1 VAVSVLSL
9 RSIAVILL
17 PVAVVLVG
25 GCGTDESRPSREGAA
40 PVPSASEIKSPALRE
55 IREQANEILDGGPEA
70 FKARLADLRG
80 HPVVVNQW
88 GSWCGPCRFEF
99 PFFQRQA
106 AKHGHRV
113 AFLGVDMQDSR
124 KAAEDFLRKQPVP
137 YPHYFDPD
145 KAIARLFRGGRV
157 SPTTA
162 FYDPDGQLVYSH
174 LGAYP
179 DEEELEREIRRYALN
194 D

>member
-1 VAVSVLSL
+1 M
-9 RSIAVILL
+9 RSIAATLL
-17 PVAVVLVG
+17 PVAALLIAA
-25 GCGTDESRPSREGAA
+25 CGADETRPSQERAA
-40 PVPSASEIKSPALRE
+40 PVRPASEITSPALRE
-55 IREQANEILDGGPEA
+55 IREQANQILDGGPEA

-106 AKHGHRV
+106 AKYGDRV

-124 KAAEDFLRKQPVP
+124 QAAEEFLREQPVP

-145 KAIARLFRGGRV
+145 KSIARLFRGGRV

-162 FYDPDGQLVYSH
+162 FYDARGKLVYSH

-179 DEEELEREIRRYALN
+179 DEDELENEIRRYALN
-194 D
+194 G

>member
-1 VAVSVLSL
+1 VSRPSL
-9 RSIAVILL
+9 RSAALLILPAAAL
-17 PVAVVLVG
+17 AIG
-25 GCGTDESRPSREGAA
+25 ACGADEPGAQRPAA
-40 PVPSASEIKSPALRE
+40 TVRPASEITSPELRK
-55 IREQANEILDGGPEA
+55 ISEQANQILDGGPDA
-70 FKARLADLRG
+70 FRARLADLRG

-106 AKHGHRV
+106 AKYGDRV

-124 KAAEDFLRKQPVP
+124 EAAADFLREQPVP

-145 KAIARLFRGGRV
+145 TSIARLFRGGRV

-162 FYDPDGQLVYSH
+162 FYDAQGKLLYAH

-179 DEEELEREIRRYALN
+179 DEEQLEREIRRYALN
-194 D
+194 G

>member
-1 VAVSVLSL
+1 LRRTAVT
-9 RSIAVILL
+9 LL
-17 PVAVVLVG
+17 PVAVLVIG
-25 GCGTDESRPSREGAA
+25 ACGTDESQSSRQHALR
-40 PVPSASEIKSPALRE
+40 VPAASEIKSPALRK
-55 IREQANEILDGGPEA
+55 IREQANEILDGGPAA

-99 PFFQRQA
+99 PFLQREA
-106 AKHGHRV
+106 AKYGDRV

-124 KAAEDFLRKQPVP
+124 EAAEGFLRKQPVP

-162 FYDPDGQLVYSH
+162 FYDARGTLVYSH

-179 DEEELEREIRRYALN
+179 DEDQLEREIRRYALN
-194 D
+194 G